1 MIFKH
6 IVEYYNNLN
15 NLRTHV
21 EKLALNLKD
30 RAPIRTLS
38 DLGGGLLELPP
49 SISET
54 IIDRDI

>member
-30 RAPIRTLS
+30 RAPSRTLS
-38 DLGGGLLELPP
+38 DWGGPLSRKQL
-49 SISET
+49 
-54 IIDRDI
+54 